1 MTDQNDTDPAQD
13 LSPAERRRLRVRA
26 SILDA
31 AERMI
36 AQEGEDGLSIRRL
49 AEEIDYSP
57 AAIYKYF
64 GSKDEL
70 VDELKEAFFGRILTH
85 IDRVQGSEEPF
96 GDRAHECLRVYIE
109 EALEKPHQYLGAFS
123 GVVDPQDA
131 IKAES
136 NKNRAFD
143 HLISMVQEGQ
153 ALGQFDPSRDAVTV
167 AKAVWACCH
176 GAASL
181 LAHLPHFL
189 ESMKSET
196 PVERDAFLDLHA
208 SIVLNGLYKRAA
220 APNPNHT
227 KP

>member
-1 MTDQNDTDPAQD
+1 M
-13 LSPAERRRLRVRA
+13 RA

-36 AQEGEDGLSIRRL
+36 TEEGEEGLSIRRL

-70 VDELKEAFFGRILTH
+70 VDELKEAFFARILTH
-85 IDRVQGSEEPF
+85 VDQVRGSSEPF
-96 GDRAHECLRVYIE
+96 RQRAHNCIRVYIE
-109 EALEKPHQYLGAFS
+109 EALDKPHQYLGAFS
-123 GVVDPQDA
+123 GVADPNDDHQN
-131 IKAES
+131 ES
-136 NKNRAFD
+136 NKSRAFD
-143 HLISMVQEGQ
+143 YLISMVGEGQ
-153 ALGQFDPSRDAVTV
+153 SLGHFDPSQDAVTV

-189 ESMKSET
+189 NGMKNET
-196 PVERDAFLDLHA
+196 PVSRDEFLDLHA
-208 SIVLNGLYKRAA
+208 DIVLNGLYTR
-220 APNPNHT
+220 
-227 KP
+227 

>member
-1 MTDQNDTDPAQD
+1 MTDQTHNDPAPD

-36 AQEGEDGLSIRRL
+36 AEDGEEGLSIRRL

-70 VDELKEAFFGRILTH
+70 VDELKEAFFARILNH
-85 IDRVQGSEEPF
+85 VDRVQGSGEPLRQ
-96 GDRAHECLRVYIE
+96 RAHNCLRVYIE
-109 EALEKPHQYLGAFS
+109 EALDKPHQYLGAFS
-123 GVVDPQDA
+123 GVVDPNDSVHN
-131 IKAES
+131 ES
-136 NKNRAFD
+136 NKSRPFD
-143 HLISMVQEGQ
+143 YLISMVQEGQ
-153 ALGQFDPSRDAVTV
+153 ALGFFDPSRDAVTV

-189 ESMKSET
+189 QGMKDEA
-196 PVERDAFLDLHA
+196 PVERDVFLDLHA
-208 SIVLNGLYKRAA
+208 NIVLNGLYKR
-220 APNPNHT
+220 
-227 KP
+227 

>member
-1 MTDQNDTDPAQD
+1 MPEPIDTVLASEMTPA
-13 LSPAERRRLRVRA
+13 ARRRLRVRA

-36 AQEGEDGLSIRRL
+36 ADAGEDGFSIRRL

-85 IDRVQGSEEPF
+85 IDRVQGSQEPF
-96 GDRAHECLRVYIE
+96 SHRAHHCLRVYIE

-123 GVVDPQDA
+123 GIVDPDDA
-131 IKAES
+131 IQNES
-136 NKNRAFD
+136 NKARAFD
-143 HLISMVQEGQ
+143 YLISMVEEGQ
-153 ALGQFDPSRDAVTV
+153 ARGQFDPARDTVVV
-167 AKAVWACCH
+167 AKSVWACCH

-189 ESMKSET
+189 ESMKTES

-208 SIVLNGLYKRAA
+208 DIILNGLYKR
-220 APNPNHT
+220 
-227 KP
+227 